1 MELPTFAI
9 VVSAYNR
16 KNDLIECLKGIF
28 SLEYPQDKLQV
39 IVVDDA
45 SKDGTGAVV
54 AEEFPDVLLV
64 ENEKNMGD
72 AFSRNRGIKAATKE
86 YVAFIDSDAI
96 PDKLWLQALARNL
109 DEHTLCVGK
118 VVNYFTGKIESG
130 ARCST
135 FLGGSI
141 PCSEKKANVG
151 ITCNMAA
158 PRRLLLSLGG
168 FDEKLSVLSS
178 YFEDSDLCIRARKAG
193 YHVKYVPDAVVLHKN
208 TSKKRGER
216 MYWHTANRTYAMMRT
231 YRNNSTTLHA
241 FIMLN
246 ILYAL
251 LQFARYLAEG
261 DPTTAKAIL
270 KGTRSGHRK
279 FQQQFKGGKN

>member
-1 MELPTFAI
+1 MELPTFSI
-9 VVSAYNR
+9 VISTYNR

-28 SLEYPQDKLQV
+28 SLEYLQDKLQI

-64 ENEKNMGD
+64 ENEKNMGA
-72 AFSRNRGIKAATKE
+72 AFSRNKGIKAATKE

-158 PRRLLLSLGG
+158 PRRLLLSIGG
-168 FDEKLSVLSS
+168 FDEKLSV

-208 TSKKRGER
+208 TSKKTGER
-216 MYWHTANRTYAMMRT
+216 MYLHTANRTYAMMRT
-231 YRNNSTTLHA
+231 YCDSRPKLYT
-241 FIMLN
+241 FITLN
-246 ILYAL
+246 ILYTL
-251 LQFARYLAEG
+251 FQCSRHLAVG
-261 DPTTAKAIL
+261 DIKTAKSIIEGVVKAH
-270 KGTRSGHRK
+270 KR
-279 FQQQFKGGKN
+279 FQQIEQ